1 MRAYLGRVSLIV
13 TVTAVPGG
21 RAMFLARVI
30 GVRAESPLPSPP
42 SIARSSSAAHND
54 RLNIC
59 N

>member
-21 RAMFLARVI
+21 RAIFLARVI
-30 GVRAESPLPSPP
+30 GVRAESPLPS
-42 SIARSSSAAHND
+42 IARSSSAAHDD